1 MKEQNNRSE
10 FTIGLDLGERR
21 HRFCALNGKGE
32 VVEEGTLGNDRVSL
46 GRWSARY
53 RGALAVIEAGAH
65 SPWISRYLERLGW
78 EVIVSNPRKVRAIYQ
93 HERKSDRR
101 DALMLARI
109 GRMDRALLYPVRHG
123 SEEAQQDLLRIKL
136 GDSLVRARV
145 ALINSVRFSL
155 KSLGYAVSNPS
166 SERFHKVAMES
177 LPEAVREMIAPSV
190 QALAELSARIA
201 VLERE
206 ISLLA
211 RTKYPQTLWLQQVPG
226 VGAITALYFV
236 WKMEDPKRF
245 KNVRAVGAYTGLC
258 PRRDQSG
265 ASDPQLRISKRGDGY
280 LRRLLVSAAQYILGP
295 FGPQSA
301 LREYGIEV
309 GGRWHEAGSRCRSP
323 QTLRSLAELVEEP
336 NAYQPYPALRQTTE
350 DKRIRERCSQPP
362 TVGPSSEDIRN
373 SGRFGSKQLSKDGAI
388 SGT

>member
-1 MKEQNNRSE
+1 MKEQSNRSE
-10 FTIGLDLGERR
+10 FTVGLDV
-21 HRFCALNGKGE
+21 LNGKGE
-32 VVEEGTLGNDRVSL
+32 VVEEAILSNDRASL
-46 GRWSARY
+46 ARLTTRY
-53 RGALAVIEAGAH
+53 RGALAVMEAGAH
-65 SPWISRYLERLGW
+65 SPWVSRYLEGLGW

-136 GDSLVRARV
+136 RDSLVHARV

-166 SERFHKVAMES
+166 SERFHKVAMET
-177 LPEAVREMIAPSV
+177 LPEVVREMIAPSV
-190 QALAELSARIA
+190 QALA

-206 ISLLA
+206 ISVLA
-211 RTKYPQTLWLQQVPG
+211 RTKYPVPG

-236 WKMEDPKRF
+236 LKIEDPKRF

-265 ASDPQLRISKRGDGY
+265 ESDPQLRISKCGDAY

-295 FGPQSA
+295 FGPRSA
-301 LREYGIEV
+301 LREYGLRLAAADGTTRAKKRAV
-309 GGRWHEAGSRCRSP
+309 VAVARKLCVLLLSLWKN
-323 QTLRSLAELVEEP
+323 QTP
-336 NAYQPYPALRQTTE
+336 YQPYPA
-350 DKRIRERCSQPP
+350 
-362 TVGPSSEDIRN
+362 
-373 SGRFGSKQLSKDGAI
+373 
-388 SGT
+388 

>member
-1 MKEQNNRSE
+1 MKQQHQDSE
-10 FTIGLDLGERR
+10 VTIGLDLGERR
-21 HRFCALNGKGE
+21 HRFCALDGRGE
-32 VVEEGTLGNDRVSL
+32 VVEEGSLLNDRASL
-46 GRWSARY
+46 ARLTARY
-53 RGALAVIEAGAH
+53 PGALAVMEAGTH
-65 SPWISRYLERLGW
+65 SPWVSRYLEGLGW

-93 HERKSDRR
+93 H

-123 SEEAQQDLLRIKL
+123 SEQAQQDLLRIKL
-136 GDSLVRARV
+136 RDSLVRARV

-155 KSLGYAVSNPS
+155 KSLGYGVSNPS

-177 LPEAVREMIAPSV
+177 LPEVVREMIAPSV

-201 VLERE
+201 VLERD

-236 WKMEDPKRF
+236 LKIEDPKRF
-245 KNVRAVGAYTGLC
+245 KNVRDVGAYTGLC

-265 ASDPQLRISKRGDGY
+265 ESDPQLRISKRGDAY

-301 LREYGIEV
+301 LREYG
-309 GGRWHEAGSRCRSP
+309 
-323 QTLRSLAELVEEP
+323 LRLA
-336 NAYQPYPALRQTTE
+336 ADGTTRAK
-350 DKRIRERCSQPP
+350 KR
-362 TVGPSSEDIRN
+362 VVV
-373 SGRFGSKQLSKDGAI
+373 AVA
-388 SGT
+388 